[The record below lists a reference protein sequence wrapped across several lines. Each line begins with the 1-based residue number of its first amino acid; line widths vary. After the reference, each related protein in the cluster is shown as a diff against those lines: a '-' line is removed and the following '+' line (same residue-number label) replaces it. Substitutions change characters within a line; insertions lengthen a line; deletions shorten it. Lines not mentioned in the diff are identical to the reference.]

1 MFVLLTSFLQ
11 HKKNG
16 ANIWWRHVM
25 TSWIFFNFWQIL
37 RQKAPWRRLFCK
49 KPGRY
54 VNLQRFILQKI
65 KTEYNYLYYF
75 FQEQIFKNVVFFPK
89 FIFFDDVIKK
99 WQPFWKKNTTVVFL
113 LWTATRV
120 PIFMATALIFLKI
133 LRGGWFSPPPGPEE
147 PLKTPVHIGLRYF
160 WVIFD
165 WIAISNVIP
174 KQLSM
179 KCDKNSS

>member
-1 MFVLLTSFLQ
+1 MFVLLTYFLQ

-25 TSWIFFNFWQIL
+25 TSWFFFNFWQIL

-99 WQPFWKKNTTVVFL
+99 WQPFWKKKYHCCVPFMNSNTCANFHGHSTYISEDFEGG
-113 LWTATRV
+113 
-120 PIFMATALIFLKI
+120 LIQ
-133 LRGGWFSPPPGPEE
+133 PPPGPEE
-147 PLKTPVHIGLRYF
+147 PLKTPVHIGLKLPLRQEE
-160 WVIFD
+160 
-165 WIAISNVIP
+165 
-174 KQLSM
+174 K
-179 KCDKNSS
+179 